1 MTQRKE
7 RREERLKN
15 IKVKKLSLHSKENHS
30 FHIGLSALESWE
42 LLSKISKESW
52 FLETGQ
58 KAPDCVDK
66 TVVKILSKE
75 RECI

>member
-1 MTQRKE
+1 MTPRE
-7 RREERLKN
+7 MRREERLKN
-15 IKVKKLSLHSKENHS
+15 IKVTKLSLHSKEDHS
-30 FHIGLSALESWE
+30 FHVGLSALESWE

-58 KAPDCVDK
+58 KAPNHVDK